1 MEVRPKAEALA
12 RERAAWPCVSVLQR
26 FALPLQRLTTHLV
39 VSKKWFPRFFV
50 MENRRLYYSD
60 GDNGHPDSQEGT
72 LSFVRCNPA
81 PDGRYCV
88 DLAGTR
94 TDCSSSNCTVC
105 GHRAVYNDFDAQAAA
120 SPPAS
125 ARSMGRSSRSRSSS
139 FDALM

>member
-1 MEVRPKAEALA
+1 MRPKAEALA

-105 GHRAVYNDFDAQAAA
+105 GHHAVYNDFDAQAAA

-125 ARSMGRSSRSRSSS
+125 ARSMGRSSRSRSNS